1 MAIYHYENHMI
12 KRDAGFEARRKAS
25 RGRHALWSEARPAVF
40 SVCTNAR
47 SMCYYEINSFGG
59 RKIVARVAVEN
70 PDTVCPVARSLDIVG
85 DKWTVLVLREL
96 YMGVSRFEELQI
108 QTEATPQ
115 MLAGRLKALE
125 ANGMIERH
133 PYNEKPLRYE
143 YRLTRKGWAF
153 YPVIYALRA
162 WGEGWCK
169 DESEGVAVRFI
180 HRECGADVGLANV
193 CPNCGAP
200 VARDD
205 LQPVVS
211 SHYAKEREERRA
223 AFKDRQQG

>member
-1 MAIYHYENHMI
+1 MAIYHYENHMV
-12 KRDAGFEARRKAS
+12 KLGAGFEVPLETSRR
-25 RGRHALWSEARPAVF
+25 RHALWPEARPAVF
-40 SVCTNAR
+40 HGCTNAR
-47 SMCYYEINSFGG
+47 SMCYYEINSFSG
-59 RKIVARVAVEN
+59 RRIVARIADGK

-125 ANGMIERH
+125 ADGMIERH

-169 DESEGVAVRFI
+169 DESEGVAVRFV
-180 HRECGADVGLANV
+180 HCECGADVGLANV

-200 VARDD
+200 VTRND

-211 SHYAKEREERRA
+211 GHYAKEREERRV
-223 AFKDRQQG
+223 AFKSRQQE